1 MLLLVDLVGAG
12 VVVVALA
19 YGIWLRWLLRDMKQ
33 IDE

>member
-1 MLLLVDLVGAG
+1 MFLVVDLVGAG
-12 VVVVALA
+12 VVIAALA